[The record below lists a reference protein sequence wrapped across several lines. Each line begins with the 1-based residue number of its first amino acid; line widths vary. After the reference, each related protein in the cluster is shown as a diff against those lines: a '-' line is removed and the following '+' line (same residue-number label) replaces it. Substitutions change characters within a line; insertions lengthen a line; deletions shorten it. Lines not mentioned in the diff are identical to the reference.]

1 MRARIS
7 APTGR
12 LTGSPGDEAR
22 LQVCERMK
30 GAALQP
36 ITAAPT
42 IPSMR
47 RLLYVNSALV
57 LVIGIPLY
65 LLSDQ
70 TDAWFAWT
78 IHPPL
83 TAAVLGAGYW
93 ASFILELL
101 SARERLW
108 ARSRVAV
115 PAVLL
120 FSTLTLAITL
130 LHADRFHFHSPQLI
144 TRAGTWGWL
153 LVYVSVPLAMSWLL
167 VAQLRQARPDPARV
181 APLAAWVRIVLTLQ
195 AAVMLTAGLLML
207 LTPTVMLGAWPWGLT
222 PLTCRAIGA
231 WAVGI
236 GTIAAHSA
244 WENDWWRLRPMMLS
258 YTGLGVLQFTAVLR
272 YRTDLDWS
280 GAAAVVYVC
289 FLSTILLLGGYGC
302 WKIRRAHQAQQL
314 TA

>member
-1 MRARIS
+1 
-7 APTGR
+7 
-12 LTGSPGDEAR
+12 
-22 LQVCERMK
+22 MK
-30 GAALQP
+30 EAALQP
-36 ITAAPT
+36 RTAAAT
-42 IPSMR
+42 IASMR

-70 TDAWFAWT
+70 TDTYFAWT

-93 ASFILELL
+93 ASFALELL

-108 ARSRVAV
+108 ARTRVAV

-130 LHADRFHFHSPQLI
+130 IHAERFHFHSPQLI

-153 LVYVSVPLAMSWLL
+153 VVYVSVPIAMSWLL

-181 APLAAWVRIVLTLQ
+181 APLAAWVRIVLALQ
-195 AAVMLTAGLLML
+195 AAVMLAVGLPML
-207 LTPTVMLGAWPWGLT
+207 LVPAVLLGAWPWGLT
-222 PLTCRAIGA
+222 PLTSQAIGA
-231 WAVGI
+231 WAIGI
-236 GTIAAHSA
+236 GTIAAHAS
-244 WENDWWRLRPMMLS
+244 WENDWWRLRPMMAS
-258 YTGLGVLQFTAVLR
+258 YTVLGVLQLTAVLR
-272 YRTDLDWS
+272 YRTDLDGS
-280 GAAAVVYVC
+280 RPAAVAYVG
-289 FLSTILLLGGYGC
+289 FLATILLLGGYGW
-302 WKIRRAHQAQQL
+302 WKTQRAHQTRQL

>member
-1 MRARIS
+1 LRSR
-7 APTGR
+7 
-12 LTGSPGDEAR
+12 
-22 LQVCERMK
+22 
-30 GAALQP
+30 
-36 ITAAPT
+36 TAAPT
-42 IPSMR
+42 IPGMR

-57 LVIGIPLY
+57 LVIGIPLS
-65 LLSDQ
+65 LLSSQ
-70 TDAWFAWT
+70 TDTYFAWT

-93 ASFILELL
+93 ASFVLELL

-108 ARSRVAV
+108 ARTRVAV

-130 LHADRFHFHSPQLI
+130 AHADRFHFHSPRLI

-153 LVYVSVPLAMSWLL
+153 LVYASVPIAMSWLL
-167 VAQLRQARPDPARV
+167 VAQLRRARPDPVRV
-181 APLAAWVRIVLTLQ
+181 APLAAWVRIALTLQ
-195 AAVMLTAGLLML
+195 AAVMLSMGVVML
-207 LTPTVMLGAWPWGLT
+207 LAPKAVLAGWPWALT

-231 WAVGI
+231 WAIGI
-236 GTIAAHSA
+236 GTIAAHAA

-258 YTGLGVLQFTAVLR
+258 YALLGVLQLTSVLR

-289 FLSTILLLGGYGC
+289 FLATILLLGGYGW
-302 WKIRRAHQAQQL
+302 WKTQP
-314 TA
+314 